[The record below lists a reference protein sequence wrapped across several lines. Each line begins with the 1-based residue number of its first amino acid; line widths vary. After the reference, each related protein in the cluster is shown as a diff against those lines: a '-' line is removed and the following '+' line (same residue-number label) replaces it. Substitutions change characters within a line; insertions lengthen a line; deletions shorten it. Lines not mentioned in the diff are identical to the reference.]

1 MANSGSIHCSSCYSF
16 FKREL
21 AEFDRS
27 GDVLEL
33 HRRHQARLQLVGNGL
48 TQAENVKL
56 LGQGTLLCY
65 YCGSRDVEFLSKADS
80 TLLKA
85 ERTPLQHQ

>member
-1 MANSGSIHCSSCYSF
+1 MANSGAIHCSSCYSF

-27 GDVLEL
+27 GDVFEL